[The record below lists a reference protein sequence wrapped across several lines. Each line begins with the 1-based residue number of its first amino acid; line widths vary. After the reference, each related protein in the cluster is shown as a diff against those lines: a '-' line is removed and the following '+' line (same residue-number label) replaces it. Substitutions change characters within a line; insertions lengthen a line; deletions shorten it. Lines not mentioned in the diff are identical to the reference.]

1 MVLRF
6 DDRVAVVTG
15 GGAGLGRSHSLLLAS
30 RGARVV
36 VNDPGR
42 LPDGRMA
49 ADVVVSEIVAAGGQ
63 AVASHASVAD
73 VAGAEAIVNAAIDAF
88 GKLDILVNN
97 AGILRDKSFAKS
109 DMEDFDSVVR
119 VHLLGSAYCT
129 RAAWPHFQA
138 NGYGRVV
145 MTVSNTGLYGN
156 FGQANYGA
164 AKAGLIGLMQ
174 VLKIEGRKHNILVN
188 ALAPMAATQMTEATM
203 TPEILARFRPAYA
216 SAGMAWLASDQFS
229 ESGIILSAAAG
240 HFARVRIAS
249 ARGVQF
255 AGETVS
261 PEDVQEAWSAISDM
275 TDPCWFDGAQE
286 EVGYVAGLTVPAVQ
300 AG

>member
-6 DDRVAVVTG
+6 DDRVAIVSG
-15 GGAGLGRSHSLLLAS
+15 AGAGLGRSHALMLAS

-42 LPDGRMA
+42 LPDGAMA
-49 ADVVVSEIVAAGGQ
+49 ADAVVEEIVAAGGQ

-73 VAGAEAIVNAAIDAF
+73 MEGAESIVNTAIEAF

-109 DMEDFDSVVR
+109 SMDDFDAVVR
-119 VHLLGSAYCT
+119 VHLLGSAYCS
-129 RAAWPHFQA
+129 RAAWPHLQA
-138 NGYGRVV
+138 NGYGRIV
-145 MTVSNTGLYGN
+145 MTLSNSGLYGN

-164 AKAGLIGLMQ
+164 GKAGLIGLMQ
-174 VLKIEGRKHNILVN
+174 VLKIEGRKHGILVN

-203 TPEILARFRPAYA
+203 TPEVLARFKPAYA
-216 SAGMAWLASDQFS
+216 SAGMAWLASEQFS
-229 ESGIILSAAAG
+229 ETGVILSAAAG
-240 HFARVRIAS
+240 HFARVQIAS

-255 AGETVS
+255 AGEEVS
-261 PEDVQEAWSAISDM
+261 PEEVQQAWAAISDM
-275 TDPCWFDGAQE
+275 TDPCWFDSAAD
-286 EVGYVAGLTVPAVQ
+286 EVSYVAGLTVPGIKAS
-300 AG
+300 